1 MTQCFDFQDKYS
13 NADIEVLEKMHT
25 KQLLKERN
33 RQYKA
38 SEYCSDMCD
47 KTSPECILCRYN
59 KNYNREQLKK
69 FLDTREHIPNKKEAK
84 ELRKKRIK
92 EGR

>member
-1 MTQCFDFQDKYS
+1 MHCFYFQDKYS
-13 NADIEVLEKMHT
+13 NKDIETLSSMHT
-25 KQLLKERN
+25 KQLLNEHN
-33 RQYKA
+33 RQYKS

-47 KTSPECILCRYN
+47 KTSPECILCRCHQSYN
-59 KNYNREQLKK
+59 KEQLKRI
-69 FLDTREHIPNKKEAK
+69 LDTREHVPNKKEAK